1 MPRYNSAGLYTIETR
16 RLGMLPVPPRQVGV
30 SPTGPITIQQ
40 PAPSSL
46 PGGTGVS
53 ADTVRVLMQAYD
65 AGGRLAADSN
75 RADLVGPTRTIR
87 VWLEALLLHPLSD
100 GTIPAAN
107 VRTILMWPADQ
118 QQRSDILFFIHAA
131 MPTVN
136 PQDVIARID
145 TSTSVSASEPIPQTQ
160 VPNFRANI
168 SFTSNGGISAQQ
180 SPAANV
186 IAQGGSGASAS
197 TAQTQAVLE
206 ATDTTSIVPATG
218 PTMSLPGYA
227 PIGVT
232 DGGVPLD
239 PMTGQPYSGP
249 HALLQWW
256 KPALAVALGAAL
268 GVGIGRAVAG

>member
-1 MPRYNSAGLYTIETR
+1 MPRYNRAGLYTIETR
-16 RLGMLPVPPRQVGV
+16 RLGTLPMPPLHVGT

-40 PAPSSL
+40 PDPTSL

-53 ADTVRVLMQAYD
+53 ADTVRILIQAYD
-65 AGGRLAADSN
+65 AAGRTAAESN

-87 VWLEALLLHPLSD
+87 VWLEALLLHPLAD
-100 GTIPAAN
+100 GTISAPS
-107 VRTILMWPADQ
+107 VRNILMWPADQ
-118 QQRSDILFFIHAA
+118 QQRNDILFFLHVA

-145 TSTSVSASEPIPQTQ
+145 SNAATSTTQPIPQTA

-168 SFTSNGGISAQQ
+168 SFTSGGSGIAAQQQ

-206 ATDTTSIVPATG
+206 ATDTTTTIIPATG

-232 DGGVPLD
+232 DTGSPSSS
-239 PMTGQPYSGP
+239 PMMSGLP
-249 HALLQWW
+249 SWW
-256 KPALAVALGAAL
+256 KPALAVAIGAAL